1 MWDKAQAAIVSI
13 SSCPADGQV
22 QASRNTGAGGW
33 GGEGSLGCF
42 PKDKRCGRASG
53 VLRHCDMEHLRVHHH
68 MPPGMVGSCQGK
80 LSSSRCSQRGP
91 RQAESWE
98 ARAHRSLCLD
108 VLLCLA
114 FFLSGIG
121 EHKKELITLFCSCLQ
136 TLYRTQTGDVP
147 STVKKS
153 HSEPS
158 FYYSPSCFIPC
169 GFYGNSM
176 IRQKVTSEQHWLFPP
191 EPLCHT
197 F

>member
-1 MWDKAQAAIVSI
+1 M

-22 QASRNTGAGGW
+22 QASRNTGQ

-53 VLRHCDMEHLRVHHH
+53 VLRHCDMEHLRAHHH

-114 FFLSGIG
+114 FSLGLVSTRKNLSLFSVLAFRLSTGHRQETCPAQLRNHIQNHLFIIAHLASYHVDFMGI
-121 EHKKELITLFCSCLQ
+121 Q
-136 TLYRTQTGDVP
+136 
-147 STVKKS
+147 
-153 HSEPS
+153 
-158 FYYSPSCFIPC
+158 
-169 GFYGNSM
+169 
-176 IRQKVTSEQHWLFPP
+176 
-191 EPLCHT
+191 
-197 F
+197 